1 MSDKSVGE
9 DDMRKIRPFGV
20 MADVSLWQTQP
31 APSHAVPGFY

>member
-20 MADVSLWQTQP
+20 MTDFSLWQTLP
-31 APSHAVPGFY
+31 VPSHAEPDFS